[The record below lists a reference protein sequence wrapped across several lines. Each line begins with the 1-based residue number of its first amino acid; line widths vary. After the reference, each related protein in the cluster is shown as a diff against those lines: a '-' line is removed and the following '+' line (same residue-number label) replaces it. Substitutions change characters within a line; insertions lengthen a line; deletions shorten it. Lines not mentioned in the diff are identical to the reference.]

1 MLHYRTFVQQHVF
14 SMELFPSDLLDSSKE
29 VGSRADGWA
38 VREKGRG
45 EFKEPNLS
53 ADVVLCT

>member
-1 MLHYRTFVQQHVF
+1 MFVRQHVF

-29 VGSRADGWA
+29 DGSRADGRA

-53 ADVVLCT
+53 ADVVYMI

>member
-1 MLHYRTFVQQHVF
+1 MLHYRTLARQYVV

-29 VGSRADGWA
+29 DGSRADDRA

-53 ADVVLCT
+53 ADAV